1 MSAPLTLYLVR
12 HGEVYN
18 PQQILYGRLPNFY
31 LSDTGKAQAQAA
43 GQWLSDKPLAAV
55 YSSPMERAQETAGYI
70 LAARTEK
77 IRLQTED
84 RLIETLTPHEGRF
97 HHELQAANYDMYSGI
112 EPPYEQPQDLR
123 RRLLDFIAEMR
134 RTHAGQTIAA
144 VSHGDIVVVG
154 FLFAKQQPENSIGRG
169 ELEALGLPERY
180 PATASISILTYH
192 TTADDEVPE
201 YAYVKPYN

>member
-18 PQQILYGRLPNFY
+18 PQNILYGRLPNFY
-31 LSDTGKAQAQAA
+31 LSETGKTQAQAA
-43 GQWLSDKPLAAV
+43 GQWLRDRPLAAL
-55 YSSPMERAQETAGYI
+55 YSSPMERAQETACYI
-70 LAARTEK
+70 LEARTEK
-77 IRLQTED
+77 MQLQTEE
-84 RLIETLTPHEGRF
+84 RLIETLTPYEGRY
-97 HHELQAANYDMYSGI
+97 HHELQAINYDMYSGI
-112 EPPYEQPQDLR
+112 EPPYEEPKDLR

-134 RTHAGQTIAA
+134 RTHAGQAIAA

-154 FLFAKQQPENSIGRG
+154 FLFAKQQPENTIGRN

-192 TTADDEVPE
+192 TAADDEVPD
-201 YAYVKPYN
+201 YTYVRPY